1 MTHPPAGT
9 STHVVDL
16 TDEEILGI
24 DGPRSDQVAPL
35 PWAGRHTPEETELAA
50 EVGLRSLVTR
60 GALDA
65 DEDGVRLPAELGDA
79 LDLRHGAQTI
89 VYADHSTPTTQ
100 ETRVLY
106 IHPEA
111 VLTESVN
118 AAGVHRFRVGQLAG
132 ALADLGPWSEPQQH
146 PGDDGHLDGD
156 DLPAELAGLQSV
168 VCLDVVTLRS
178 DDDVDTCSLTFYRLA
193 DDSVVEGIETSS
205 TLDLLPRN
213 REQIHQRVIE
223 TVCGGMPRLT

>member
-1 MTHPPAGT
+1 MSHHPAGT
-9 STHVVDL
+9 SPHVVDL

-24 DGPRSDQVAPL
+24 DGPDSDQVAPL
-35 PWAGRHTPEETELAA
+35 PWAGRHTPQETELAA
-50 EVGLRSLVTR
+50 EVGLRSLVTH
-60 GALDA
+60 GSLDA
-65 DEDGVRLPAELGDA
+65 DEEGLRLPTELGDA

-106 IHPEA
+106 IHPGA

-118 AAGVHRFRVGQLAG
+118 AAGVHRFRVGHLAG
-132 ALADLGPWSEPQQH
+132 ALADLGPWAEPQRH
-146 PGDDGHLDGD
+146 PGDDGNLDGD
-156 DLPAELAGLQSV
+156 DLPPELVGLQSV

-178 DDDVDTCSLTFYRLA
+178 NDDVGTCSLTFYRLA
-193 DDSVVEGIETSS
+193 DDSVVEGVETAA
-205 TLDLLPRN
+205 TLDLLPRS
-213 REQIHQRVIE
+213 REQIHQRIVD